1 MKHRLDGA
9 KFKIVRAKKQ
19 LDCLN
24 LEIGSYLDSNPY
36 EFPAEQYGDVVTAKA
51 AIRV

>member
-24 LEIGSYLDSNPY
+24 LEIAPTWIPTLMNSPLSSM
-36 EFPAEQYGDVVTAKA
+36 AT
-51 AIRV
+51 